1 MKISNQ
7 EVFYNNDIDLLLNS
21 LIYTFLGI
29 KTIDPSLA
37 IDVYNKSLKDLLNK
51 YESDLL
57 KPESFYDRKTSIQSM
72 KLSNLKNKLNVKCD

>member
-7 EVFYNNDIDLLLNS
+7 EAFYNTEVDLLLNS

-37 IDVYNKSLKDLLNK
+37 MDVYNNSLKGLLSK
-51 YESDLL
+51 HESDLL
-57 KPESFYDRKTSIQSM
+57 KPESFYDKKISIQAM
-72 KLSNLKNKLNVKCD
+72 KLSNLKNKLNIKCE